1 MLGRYD
7 DIQVNIYSI
16 TDLRIRRVRPLIRKL
31 NDPRRFKMTISI
43 VPDVNL
49 DELVQKNKT
58 KQ

>member
-16 TDLRIRRVRPLIRKL
+16 TDLRIRRVKPLVRKL
-31 NDPRRFKMTISI
+31 NDPRFKMTISI